1 MFVSTFLKKREI
13 RGMGEIAMGEPVSI
27 TGSKLVLSLYLG
39 HLQRESV
46 MALLDIIQSMRTGRW
61 MEKLRYCVID
71 QSGIR
76 NCVNLA

>member
-1 MFVSTFLKKREI
+1 MFVSVFLKKREI
-13 RGMGEIAMGEPVSI
+13 RGMGEIATGEPVSI
-27 TGSKLVLSLYLG
+27 SGSKLVLSLYLG

-46 MALLDIIQSMRTGRW
+46 MALLDIIQSVRTGSW
-61 MEKLRYCVID
+61 MEKLRNCVID